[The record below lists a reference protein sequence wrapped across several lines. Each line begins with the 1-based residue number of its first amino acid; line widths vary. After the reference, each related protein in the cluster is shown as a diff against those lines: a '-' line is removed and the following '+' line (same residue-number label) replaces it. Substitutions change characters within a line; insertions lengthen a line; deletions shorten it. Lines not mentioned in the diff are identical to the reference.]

1 MSFYTALTGLK
12 GAQTDIA
19 TTSNNIANVGSSG
32 FKKSRAEF
40 GDIFGSTPLQTNTI
54 GAGTATKSI
63 KQQFSQGNISQSTN
77 TLDMAVSGQGFFVLK
92 GGGNAGQTVFTRN
105 GSFEVNDAGFIVDS
119 NGQFLLGYPVDND
132 GAVADK
138 TLQGAT
144 QMQLAA
150 SFGEPVATTK
160 INAGVNLPSDAPVI
174 AADVDFDANDAKT
187 YSASSSVTIFD
198 NGGNPKSATIFY
210 TKSQNPTAVDP
221 TFKYSTKMFVDG
233 VEIKPE
239 LTRATDDK
247 GVAQFI
253 DKFGQKTTVPTDPA
267 YILEGKGSPLY
278 KADDLGEA
286 EKSTPAQLTGEGL
299 DAFLGDGKTIEI
311 VTDPMQFQRTMEF
324 QELNDA
330 ETLVPGTFWGKDFLL
345 VDVDNSGPVSVS
357 IPPGTYTGTQLAAAT
372 EVAIRDAFGDD
383 KMVQLTADVD
393 STFTIDFKEST
404 GDGKSTGLPSPITI
418 NLHDDSIV
426 TETPEDGM
434 KMDTFLSH
442 AQRLITKEL
451 NAYIQDDTGG
461 IDPTKVSNMGAD
473 GKLFKKFM
481 GTNPITDAPA
491 AYDVIEL
498 AHTNATVNGGAAA
511 ERFLA
516 YSNVDNKPEIK
527 AYDKMFRQPGLTFDG
542 AMADDDL
549 DGSIKGLAVDADGYL
564 TVTVNG
570 EVADD
575 MEVLRFQQND
585 GADGEDYIATFGSN
599 EIAIKKTTSLVNA
612 DGDADVDTVY
622 QLDFIVP
629 GGQATLDAFG
639 DQEKIT
645 ILAKPSDHIEAYFDD
660 TAGLVEGVND
670 VFYSNMIV
678 VKEIGDS
685 AKRLVANEGAAF
697 TITES
702 INNVGLDKYGLDA
715 TAETMNWVDE
725 RNPSLKIGFDE
736 TNQRLTFDGVNSLLG
751 KGTGVGFDT
760 FTVYSK
766 KLDAGKNGLGIPAL
780 GENPEISLKTDNLL
794 LGDAFVNDGPEIR
807 QNNKRFGMEVD
818 FDTVNNVFNISSGST
833 GEALAGGSVVGV
845 DLAQNASSIAVGRL
859 NLALDGTVDPTDTAD
874 YEANKIGK
882 GSAQIMG
889 FPREGIEGY
898 RPPTGLISKPAVA
911 VGYEA
916 LMDMSQTFTVTA
928 LANENIFNVV
938 VGGVSASIV
947 VPEGNYKGETL
958 ATALEERINSMK
970 NPISGQSVGGVDV
983 TYDVEANNLTFTTS
997 TTGEGN
1003 TIAINGALRF
1013 GLKDIPLGLGETT
1026 TVRQPVPAT
1035 DELGRPLYIS
1045 PQGEIVANN
1054 QDFAENMVENFY
1066 PLYLDEGELT
1076 FDRDGQIVSPITDV
1090 KYTGNLTELTLD
1102 FSTATQL
1109 DQAFSAREV
1118 TQDGFS
1124 AGRLSNLEIDSYG
1137 NVRAGYSNGQNVTLG
1152 KIMLASFASES
1163 GLKQIGN
1170 STFISTAA
1178 SGDPELGEGAE
1189 DGFGQI
1195 LSGSIERSN
1204 VDITE
1209 ELVNLITSQ
1218 RNYQA
1223 AAKAIETSSSMTQ
1236 TIINIRS

>member
-40 GDIFGSTPLQTNTI
+40 GDIFGSTPLQTNSI

-150 SFGEPVATTK
+150 TFGDPVETKK

-174 AADVDFDANDAKT
+174 AADVEFDANDAKT

-210 TKSQNPTAVDP
+210 IKSQNPSNEDP

-233 VEIKPE
+233 VEILPE
-239 LTRATDDK
+239 LTRATNAK
-247 GVAQFI
+247 SEPQFI

-267 YILEGKGSPLY
+267 YILEGKGTPLY
-278 KADDLGEA
+278 RADDLGEA
-286 EKSTPAQLTGEGL
+286 TKSTPAMLTGLGL
-299 DAFLGDGKTIEI
+299 EAFLGDGKTIEI
-311 VTDPMQFQRTMEF
+311 VTDPMQFKQTMEY
-324 QELNDA
+324 QALNDI
-330 ETLVPGTFWGKDFLL
+330 ENPVPGTFWGKDFLL
-345 VDVDNSGPVSVS
+345 VDVDNSGPVSIN
-357 IPPGTYTGTQLAAAT
+357 IPPGTYTGTELAAAA
-372 EVAIRDAFGDD
+372 EVALRDAFGDD
-383 KMVQLTADVD
+383 KMVQLTDDVD
-393 STFTIDFKEST
+393 DTFTIDFKQES
-404 GDGKSTGLPSPITI
+404 GDGKSEGLPSPITVD
-418 NLHDDSIV
+418 LHTASIV
-426 TETPEDGM
+426 TEATGVAAEDGM

-442 AQRLITKEL
+442 AQRLMTNAL
-451 NAYIQDDTGG
+451 NAYIQDPTDTDGV
-461 IDPTKVSNMGAD
+461 DATKVDNIGAD
-473 GKLFKKFM
+473 GKLFKRMIANAKIDTPPEDFDVLTLDH
-481 GTNPITDAPA
+481 TNPD
-491 AYDVIEL
+491 
-498 AHTNATVNGGAAA
+498 VNGGAAV
-511 ERFLA
+511 ERYLG
-516 YSNVDNKPEIK
+516 YSNVANEPRIK
-527 AYDKMFRQPGLTFDG
+527 AYDNLFKQPAGGIGVGAAANEIEALDVDG
-542 AMADDDL
+542 
-549 DGSIKGLAVDADGYL
+549 DGYL
-564 TVTVNG
+564 RVTIKGVITDNL
-570 EVADD
+570 E
-575 MEVLRFQQND
+575 LFRFQQND
-585 GADGEDYIATFGSN
+585 VTANGTSTDFIELIGSD
-599 EIAIKKTTSLVNA
+599 EIAIKSFSD
-612 DGDADVDTVY
+612 DGTDTVFILD
-622 QLDFIVP
+622 QLVA
-629 GGQATLDAFG
+629 GGALPAAAQD
-639 DQEKIT
+639 EIK
-645 ILAKPSDHIEAYFDD
+645 ILAKPSDHIEAFFES
-660 TAGLVEGVND
+660 TEGLVEGVNE
-670 VFYSNMIV
+670 VFYSNKIV
-678 VKEIGDS
+678 VREVGDS
-685 AKRLVANEGAAF
+685 AKRNSADEAAAF
-697 TITES
+697 A
-702 INNVGLDKYGLDA
+702 NVASDGGVALTGYGFA
-715 TAETMNWVDE
+715 NASAFAETMNWVDE
-725 RNPSLKIGFDE
+725 RNPALKIGYDE
-736 TNQRLTFDGVNSLLG
+736 TNQRLTFDGVNSMLG

-766 KLDAGKNGLGIPAL
+766 KLDSGKNGLGIPAL
-780 GENPEISLKTDNLL
+780 GESPEISLKTDNLL
-794 LGDAFVNDGPEIR
+794 LGNAFVNDGPEVR
-807 QNNKRFGMEVD
+807 AENKRYGMEVE

-845 DLAQNASSIAVGRL
+845 DLAQNASSVAVGRYNLL
-859 NLALDGTVDPTDTAD
+859 NTGERDTTDTAD
-874 YEANKIGK
+874 YEANKIGN
-882 GSAQIMG
+882 GANQIMG

-898 RPPTGLISKPAVA
+898 REPTGLVSKPAQA
-911 VGYEA
+911 VGFEA
-916 LMDMSQTFTVTA
+916 LMDMTQPFTITT

-938 VGGVSASIV
+938 VGGVSASIAI
-947 VPEGNYKGETL
+947 PEGNYKGDTL
-958 ATALEERINSMK
+958 AVALEERINSMK
-970 NPISGQSVGGVDV
+970 NPISGQPVGGVEV
-983 TYDVEANNLTFTTS
+983 TYDADVNNLTFTTA

-1026 TVRQPVPAT
+1026 KVRQPVQAT
-1035 DELGRPLYIS
+1035 DDLGRPLYIS

-1054 QDFAENMVENFY
+1054 QDFADNMVENFF

-1076 FDRDGQIVSPITDV
+1076 FDRDGQLVSPITEVTYSGD
-1090 KYTGNLTELTLD
+1090 LTELTLD
-1102 FSTATQL
+1102 FSSATQL
-1109 DQAFSAREV
+1109 DQAFSARDV

-1124 AGRLSNLEIDSYG
+1124 AGRLTNLEIDSYG
-1137 NVRAGYSNGQNVTLG
+1137 NVQAGYSNGQNVTLG

-1170 STFISTAA
+1170 STFIATAA

-1223 AAKAIETSSSMTQ
+1223 AAKAIETSTSMTQ

>member
-40 GDIFGSTPLQTNTI
+40 GDIFGSTPLQTNTV

-77 TLDMAVSGQGFFVLK
+77 TLDMAVSGQGFFALK

-138 TLQGAT
+138 TLEGAV

-150 SFGEPVATTK
+150 SFGDPVATKK

-174 AADVDFDANDAKT
+174 AANVAFDANDAKT

-198 NGGNPKSATIFY
+198 NGGNPKSATVFY
-210 TKSQNPTAVDP
+210 IKSQNPTDTDQ

-233 VEIKPE
+233 VEIKPQ

-247 GVAQFI
+247 GVTQFI
-253 DKFGQKTTVPTDPA
+253 DKFGQKTTAPTEINPA

-286 EKSTPAQLTGEGL
+286 TKSTPAMITGLGL
-299 DAFLGDGKTIEI
+299 EAFLGDGKTVEI
-311 VTDPMQFQRTMEF
+311 VTDPMQFKRTMEY
-324 QELNDA
+324 QALAGIDPP
-330 ETLVPGTFWGKDFLL
+330 VPGTFWGKDFLL
-345 VDVDNSGPVSVS
+345 VDVDNSGPVSIN
-357 IPPGTYTGTQLAAAT
+357 IPPGTYTGVQLADAA
-372 EVAIRDAFGDD
+372 EVALRDAFGDD
-383 KMVQLTADVD
+383 KMVQLTAGVD
-393 STFTIDFKEST
+393 STFSIDFKKAS
-404 GDGKSTGLPSPITI
+404 GDGKSTGLPSPIVVD
-418 NLHDDSIV
+418 LHADSIV
-426 TETPEDGM
+426 TGTPEDGM
-434 KMDTFLSH
+434 TMDTFLSH
-442 AQRLITKEL
+442 AQRLITKQL
-451 NAYIQDDTGG
+451 NSYVQDPNDTDGV
-461 IDPTKVSNMGAD
+461 DATKVDNIGAD
-473 GKLFKKFM
+473 GKLFKKVV
-481 GTNPITDAPA
+481 GNAAITAPPTNF
-491 AYDVIEL
+491 DVLTIN
-498 AHTNATVNGGAAA
+498 HTNADSGGTV
-511 ERFLA
+511 ERYLG
-516 YSNVDNKPEIK
+516 YSNVANQPFIK
-527 AYDKMFRQPGLTFDG
+527 AYDKLFHIQGG
-542 AMADDDL
+542 AIGDNGTA
-549 DGSIKGLAVDADGYL
+549 GSIRGLAVDGDGYL
-564 TVTVNG
+564 TVTING
-570 EVADD
+570 VINGD
-575 MEVLRFQQND
+575 MEVLRFQQNAA
-585 GADGEDYIATFGSN
+585 GGGKKEDYIAMFGSN
-599 EIAIKKTTSLVNA
+599 EIAIKKRTDDGADTT
-612 DGDADVDTVY
+612 Y

-629 GGQATLDAFG
+629 GGALPAGSPANQSP
-639 DQEKIT
+639 IN
-645 ILAKPSDHIEAYFDD
+645 ILAKPSDFIEAYLED
-660 TAGLVEGVND
+660 TEGLVEGVRE
-670 VFYSNMIV
+670 VFYSNKV
-678 VKEIGDS
+678 VIREIGDA
-685 AKRLVANEGAAF
+685 AKRNAADEAAAF
-697 TITES
+697 A
-702 INNVGLDKYGLDA
+702 GLASKGGVNLANYGLGGLV
-715 TAETMNWVDE
+715 ETMNWVDD
-725 RNPSLKIGFDE
+725 RDPSVKIGYDE
-736 TNQRLTFDGVNSLLG
+736 TNQRLTFDGVNTALG

-766 KLDAGKNGLGIPAL
+766 KLDAGKNRLGIPAL

-794 LGDAFVNDGPEIR
+794 LGDAFVNVGPEIR
-807 QNNKRFGMEVD
+807 QNNKRYGMEVE

-845 DLAQNASSIAVGRL
+845 DLAQNASSVAVGRY
-859 NLALDGTVDPTDTAD
+859 NLTLTGTRDATDTAD
-874 YEANKIGK
+874 FEANKIGK
-882 GSAQIMG
+882 GANQIMG

-898 RPPTGLISKPAVA
+898 RPPTGLVSKPAVV
-911 VGYEA
+911 VGLEG
-916 LMDMSQTFTVTA
+916 LMDMTQPFTVTT

-938 VGGVSASIV
+938 VGGVSASIAI
-947 VPEGNYKGETL
+947 PEGNYKGDTL
-958 ATALEERINSMK
+958 AVALEERINSMK

-983 TYDVEANNLTFTTS
+983 KYDAVANNLTFTTA

-1003 TIAINGALRF
+1003 TLAVNGALKF

-1026 TVRQPVPAT
+1026 MVRQPVQAT
-1035 DELGRPLYIS
+1035 DELGRPLFIS
-1045 PQGEIVANN
+1045 PAGEIVANN
-1054 QDFAENMVENFY
+1054 QDFADNMVENFY

-1076 FDRDGQIVSPITDV
+1076 FDRDGKIVSPITDV
-1090 KYTGNLTELTLD
+1090 TYSGGLTELTLD

-1109 DQAFSAREV
+1109 DQPFSAREV

-1124 AGRLSNLEIDSYG
+1124 AGRLTNLEIDNYG
-1137 NVRAGYSNGQNVTLG
+1137 NVQAGYSNGQNVILG

-1170 STFISTAA
+1170 STFIATAA

-1223 AAKAIETSSSMTQ
+1223 AAKAIETSTSMTQ